1 MAFSRPFVI
10 ALFDFKTTLINKGFS
25 VFSDNFGKTGV
36 SFQVSR
42 KQKNEPSDQTETP
55 TNERQKPLYCSV
67 LKRKSNTNLRRKFSK
82 QNLAYKD
89 NNIKQTVLNARH
101 NRSTSRN
108 KSFEISQQATSE
120 RIKKRLFKTKSLL

>member
-1 MAFSRPFVI
+1 MIKPLNSE
-10 ALFDFKTTLINKGFS
+10 KEKM
-25 VFSDNFGKTGV
+25 FGYLKHKPKPQNT
-36 SFQVSR
+36 SET
-42 KQKNEPSDQTETP
+42 NEPSDQKETP
-55 TNERQKPLYCSV
+55 TNGHQKPLYCSV

-89 NNIKQTVLNARH
+89 NNIKQTILNDRH